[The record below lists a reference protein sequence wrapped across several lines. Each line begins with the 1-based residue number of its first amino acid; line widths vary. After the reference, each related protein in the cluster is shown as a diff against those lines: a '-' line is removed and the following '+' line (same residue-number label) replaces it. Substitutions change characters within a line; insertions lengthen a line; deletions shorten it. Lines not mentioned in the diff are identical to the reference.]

1 MEGEVN
7 SPFDS
12 QRPLEGVMD
21 AMDELTGKP
30 AIPFELRD
38 SGGRIHLLSDYGGN
52 WLLLVFHRHLG

>member
-1 MEGEVN
+1 
-7 SPFDS
+7 
-12 QRPLEGVMD
+12 MD

-30 AIPFELRD
+30 AIPFKLRD